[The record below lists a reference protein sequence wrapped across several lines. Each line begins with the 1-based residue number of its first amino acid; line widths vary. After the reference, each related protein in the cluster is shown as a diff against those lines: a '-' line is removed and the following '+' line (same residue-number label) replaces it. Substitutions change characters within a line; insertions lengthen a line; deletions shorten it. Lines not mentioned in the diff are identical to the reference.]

1 MEDPRPRDPDP
12 DPDSDHICICI
23 CICIYIYFDAR
34 TTPCLLYSLL
44 LGAGRM
50 TIDSITVP
58 FCIVSL
64 GRGSSGRSIASW
76 RWQDE
81 GARGTPSSVGEG

>member
-1 MEDPRPRDPDP
+1 MYVYVYVYV
-12 DPDSDHICICI
+12 
-23 CICIYIYFDAR
+23 YIYFDAR

-81 GARGTPSSVGEG
+81 GARVTPSSVGEG